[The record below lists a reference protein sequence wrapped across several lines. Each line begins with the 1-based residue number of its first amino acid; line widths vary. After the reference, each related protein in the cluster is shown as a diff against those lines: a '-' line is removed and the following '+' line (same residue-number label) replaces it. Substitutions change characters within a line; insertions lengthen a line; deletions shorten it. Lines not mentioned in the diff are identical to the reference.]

1 MSMELNQY
9 LLAALENLPYL
20 LLNKSIQGTLQ
31 VVVTEQT
38 VVMIKA
44 ITKKAAGISYF
55 YFL

>member
-20 LLNKSIQGTLQ
+20 LLNKSIQGTFQ
-31 VVVTEQT
+31 VVVPELTVMMKKEITE
-38 VVMIKA
+38 
-44 ITKKAAGISYF
+44 KAAGISYF